1 MTPNLVAAMSRLVAA
16 GRASALLRGRAVTA
30 AAAAAAAS
38 PLARRQQEL
47 VLEAAAGAARGLGTE
62 AYPEKWAAGA
72 EKELKGKP
80 LDSLLFHTPEGI
92 TIKPVYGQHDVE
104 GQAIAQGKKRK
115 KKRAKNGRGIGS
127 DRVGTAYTQLTGS
140 S

>member
-1 MTPNLVAAMSRLVAA
+1 MSRLVAA

-30 AAAAAAAS
+30 AAAAAAS

-47 VLEAAAGAARGLGTE
+47 VLGAAAAVAARGLGTE

-80 LDSLLFHTPEGI
+80 LESLLFHTPEGI

-115 KKRAKNGRGIGS
+115 KKRAKKGQGYPIGPGRA
-127 DRVGTAYTQLTGS
+127 RLHT
-140 S
+140 